1 MARLSIPGTILLPGE
16 QTLTLPPVPPCIPW
30 AGVPVYDPILGP
42 RPPEEECLHD
52 GGDIGVPV
60 GLDPQG
66 RLHGLDPSDTV
77 AEYTDCQGQKHLAIS
92 NRVCLCV
99 PRFAIVTVPIV
110 PAGYES
116 VIPPARMEGSLEHAL
131 LRMNQGAI
139 EVQQTEQLAVLRG
152 RERASGVVA
161 AVATLPVSQ
170 IQGTAVV
177 IGLLKEQTVVGTLQK
192 KCCPPPGPLV
202 LCKTMDK
209 QGAQIGEV
217 VTFSLTYTNA
227 GGQPISNVVVS
238 DSLTARLEYVPS
250 SAQSDRQAVF
260 TLEDNEAGSRILR
273 WEVAGRLL
281 PGERGVV
288 RFQARVR

>member
-1 MARLSIPGTILLPGE
+1 
-16 QTLTLPPVPPCIPW
+16 
-30 AGVPVYDPILGP
+30 
-42 RPPEEECLHD
+42 LHD
-52 GGDIGVPV
+52 GGDTGVPV

-77 AEYTDCQGQKHLAIS
+77 AEYTDACGQKHLAIS

-116 VIPPARMEGSLEHAL
+116 ATALARTEGTVEHAL
-131 LRMNQGAI
+131 LRVKQGPI
-139 EVQQTEQLAVLRG
+139 EVQQTEQLAILRN
-152 RERASGVVA
+152 RERASSVVA
-161 AVATLPVSQ
+161 AVGTLPVSQ

-177 IGLLKEQTVVGTLQK
+177 IGLEKEQTVVGTLEK
-192 KCCPPPGPLV
+192 KPCPPARPLV
-202 LCKTMDK
+202 LCKTTDK
-209 QGAQIGEV
+209 QAVQIGDV
-217 VTFSLTYTNA
+217 VAFTLMYTNV

-238 DSLTARLEYVPS
+238 DSLTGRLEYVS
-250 SAQSDRQAVF
+250 GSAQSDRQAVF
-260 TLEDNEAGSRILR
+260 TMADNEAGSRILR
-273 WEVAGRLL
+273 WEIAGRLL